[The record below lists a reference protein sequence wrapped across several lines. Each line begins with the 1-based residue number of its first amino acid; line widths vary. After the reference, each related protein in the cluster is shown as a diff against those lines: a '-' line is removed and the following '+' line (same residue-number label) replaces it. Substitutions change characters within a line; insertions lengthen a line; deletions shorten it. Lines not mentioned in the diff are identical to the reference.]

1 MTRLAF
7 SFGVTLVFSVLAAT
21 SLQAQ
26 CEGHVPGPQSASL
39 LATVILDGEP
49 ASQED
54 ELYAIDA
61 QGQCLGTTNMVLAQ
75 GLSFVNLT
83 IYGDDAT
90 TGADE
95 GISDGETFWLEL
107 LDVSEGIVLSVES
120 SFDGVWFNTNGAPLA
135 AWSDPYQVIGFNGPT
150 SCPEDFNGS
159 GVIEVGDLLD
169 LLSVYGS
176 NCGSCAEDLDN
187 TGTVEVNDLLT
198 LLSSYGTSC

>member
-7 SFGVTLVFSVLAAT
+7 SFGVTLIFYVLSAT

-54 ELYAIDA
+54 ELYAVDA

-95 GISDGETFWLEL
+95 GISDGESFWLEL
-107 LDVSEGIVLSVES
+107 LDVSEGIVSSVES

-135 AWSDPYQVIGFNGPT
+135 AWSDPYQIIGFNGPT

-176 NCGSCAEDLDN
+176 SCNNCVQDLNGNGSI
-187 TGTVEVNDLLT
+187 EVGDLLT
-198 LLSSYGTSC
+198 LLSSFGTSC

>member
-7 SFGVTLVFSVLAAT
+7 SFGVTLVFCVLAAP

-26 CEGHVPGPQSASL
+26 CEAYVPGPQSASL
-39 LATVILDGEP
+39 LATVTLDGEP

-54 ELYAIDA
+54 ELYAVDA

-95 GISDGETFWLEL
+95 GISDGESFWLEL
-107 LDVSEGIVLSVES
+107 LDVSEGTVLAVES
-120 SFDGVWFNTNGAPLA
+120 TFEGVWFNTNGAPLA
-135 AWSDPYQVIGFNGPT
+135 AWSDPYQIIGFNGPT

-176 NCGSCAEDLDN
+176 NCNNCVQDLNGNGSI
-187 TGTVEVNDLLT
+187 EVGDLLT